1 MELSSE
7 VQKLLERCRILQK
20 QSQEP
25 MRGERM
31 TPPSN
36 YEFKPES
43 DLINVDKIH
52 FSDDE
57 SW

>member
-20 QSQEP
+20 QSQES

-31 TPPSN
+31 TQSSN
-36 YEFKPES
+36 YEFKSEDCIS
-43 DLINVDKIH
+43 VEEIQ